1 MRKEDLRLQVLQ
13 YAGRYFV
20 ELKLVFGSRSS
31 PGLYDEVS
39 DVLLDL
45 AVLESK
51 ILRNRVTKHLDD
63 TLGVGLNS
71 PGDPV
76 FACYQAYLR
85 LAKEVGVKLPAPDV
99 DKTKVQSPATTV
111 LALGMEFNTEDWTVK
126 CPEPKVGRILHLV
139 RRALAV
145 GFLPAGELASL
156 AGQLVDKLFLL
167 PGARFHIGEITR
179 LVVMEAPEKEQV
191 EVSDLAREQLRWWF
205 VHLPASSWY
214 CPIRHP
220 DEVGW
225 APAGGPEVYTDAAGG
240 SLINIKAGVGVVLP
254 NGDWAYMPWARWIQE
269 GRLGST
275 GIALNA
281 QLQLLELTGP
291 LIGMAVGASF
301 WKNRSVDFKIDNA
314 AGVFT
319 WRKGYS
325 RKDQLSSTVVKAIY
339 DLAIHLNCSPFISK
353 VARCSTRGAK
363 AADCLSKGEF
373 KDFFAFSP
381 ESPVDPLRIPAC
393 LVRWLAWPVVDF
405 HLGSTIAQELKE
417 KGVEIL
423 E

>member
-156 AGQLVDKLFLL
+156 AG
-167 PGARFHIGEITR
+167 
-179 LVVMEAPEKEQV
+179 
-191 EVSDLAREQLRWWF
+191 
-205 VHLPASSWY
+205 
-214 CPIRHP
+214 
-220 DEVGW
+220 
-225 APAGGPEVYTDAAGG
+225 
-240 SLINIKAGVGVVLP
+240 
-254 NGDWAYMPWARWIQE
+254 
-269 GRLGST
+269 
-275 GIALNA
+275 
-281 QLQLLELTGP
+281 
-291 LIGMAVGASF
+291 
-301 WKNRSVDFKIDNA
+301 
-314 AGVFT
+314 
-319 WRKGYS
+319 
-325 RKDQLSSTVVKAIY
+325 
-339 DLAIHLNCSPFISK
+339 
-353 VARCSTRGAK
+353 
-363 AADCLSKGEF
+363 
-373 KDFFAFSP
+373 
-381 ESPVDPLRIPAC
+381 
-393 LVRWLAWPVVDF
+393 
-405 HLGSTIAQELKE
+405 
-417 KGVEIL
+417 
-423 E
+423 